1 MLDEFFLELG
11 LQIVEFM
18 VMDSMVSIFL
28 LGLKNQEKLWSEMN
42 TVNVTLLI

>member
-1 MLDEFFLELG
+1 LG

-18 VMDSMVSIFL
+18 VMDSMVSVFL
-28 LGLKNQEKLWSEMN
+28 LGLKNREKLWSEMN

>member
-11 LQIVEFM
+11 LKIVVFM
-18 VMDSMVSIFL
+18 VMDLMVSVFL
-28 LGLKNQEKLWSEMN
+28 LGLKNQEMLWSEMN

>member
-1 MLDEFFLELG
+1 MLDDFFLELG

-18 VMDSMVSIFL
+18 VMDSIVSVFL
-28 LGLKNQEKLWSEMN
+28 LGLKNQKMLWNEMN

>member
-1 MLDEFFLELG
+1 LG

-18 VMDSMVSIFL
+18 VMDSMVSVFL
-28 LGLKNQEKLWSEMN
+28 LGLKNQEMLWSEMN

>member
-18 VMDSMVSIFL
+18 VMDSMVSVFL
-28 LGLKNQEKLWSEMN
+28 LGLKNQEML
-42 TVNVTLLI
+42 

>member
-18 VMDSMVSIFL
+18 VMDSMVSVFL
-28 LGLKNQEKLWSEMN
+28 LGLKNQEMLWSEMN